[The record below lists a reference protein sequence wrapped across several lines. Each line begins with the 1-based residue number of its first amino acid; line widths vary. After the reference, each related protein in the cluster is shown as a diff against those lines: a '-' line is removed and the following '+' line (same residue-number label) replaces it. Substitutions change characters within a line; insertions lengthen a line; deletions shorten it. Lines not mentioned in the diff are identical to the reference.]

1 MTPFFRPLV
10 LGAGLAVGTTG
21 AAYAQDFCG
30 GIGSNGQW
38 IGGDETAS
46 DISTA
51 ADFQEQMALVLGGNN
66 YVSLFTLSAPTDV
79 RIEAQGRGGGD
90 PVIDVYDAA
99 GAMVVSDDDSGGD
112 GASRAELTLDAG
124 TYCVAMRSFDAA
136 PMTGFVRVGRY
147 EHEALTTGF
156 SDGGYG
162 DGGSTYCDS
171 STLANQLPFGT
182 PMTGTANDAPYW
194 RFTLDTAMPV
204 VITAENSDA
213 DPYITLYSNDGGYI
227 DENDDWDGLN
237 SRLELMSPLE
247 AGNYCI
253 ALTAL
258 SDSTL
263 PITLTVEELDV
274 EAAMRGSYDRAEAAP
289 PLDGS
294 YPVTALGE
302 LKTRQRVDLQNSA
315 TATWYSFDVYDGGL
329 VLAEAISVNGEGD
342 PYLVLFDD
350 LGRQIA
356 YNDDTNGLDPLVTA
370 RITTGTYL
378 LAVGEYGDGA
388 GSPVRMV
395 IERYVP
401 AR

>member
-10 LGAGLAVGTTG
+10 VGASLAVGSTG
-21 AAYAQDFCG
+21 AAFAQDFCG

-38 IGGDETAS
+38 IGGDESAS

-51 ADFQEQMALVLGGNN
+51 IDFQEQMALVLGGNN
-66 YVSLFTLSAPTDV
+66 YVSLFSLSAPTEV

-99 GAMVVSDDDSGGD
+99 GVNVATDDDSGGD
-112 GASRAELTLDAG
+112 GASRVELMLDTG

-136 PMTGFVRVGRY
+136 PMTGFVRVGRN
-147 EHEALTTGF
+147 EHEALTTGL
-156 SDGGYG
+156 SNGNYADGPPP
-162 DGGSTYCDS
+162 YCDA
-171 STLANQLPFGT
+171 STLASTLPLGT
-182 PMTGTANDAPYW
+182 PMTGSASDSPYW
-194 RFTLDTAMPV
+194 RFTLDTAMSV
-204 VITAENSDA
+204 VITADNNDA
-213 DPYITLYSNDGGYI
+213 DPYITLFSNEGGYI

-237 SRLELMSPLE
+237 SRLELMNPLE

-329 VLAEAISVNGEGD
+329 VLAEAISVGGAGD
-342 PYLVLFDD
+342 PFLVLFDE
-350 LGRQIA
+350 LGREIA
-356 YNDDTNGLDPLVTA
+356 YNDDNNGLDPLVTG
-370 RITTGTYL
+370 RVTTGTYL
-378 LAVGEYGDGA
+378 LAVGEYGDGT